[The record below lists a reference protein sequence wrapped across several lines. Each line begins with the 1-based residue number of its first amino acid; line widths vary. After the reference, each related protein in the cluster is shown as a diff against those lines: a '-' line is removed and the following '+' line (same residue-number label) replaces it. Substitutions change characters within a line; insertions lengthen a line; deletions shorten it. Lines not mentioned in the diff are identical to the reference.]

1 METQETLEEK
11 VKNYLVA
18 NGITQRHL
26 AGILGISAANMQATF
41 AGKRKLKATEL
52 IKFCE
57 HYNISINYFRG

>member
-1 METQETLEEK
+1 MATLEEK

-18 NGITQRHL
+18 NWISQRHL
-26 AGILGISAANMQATF
+26 AGILGISPANLQATF

-57 HYNISINYFRG
+57 HYSIGIDYFRS